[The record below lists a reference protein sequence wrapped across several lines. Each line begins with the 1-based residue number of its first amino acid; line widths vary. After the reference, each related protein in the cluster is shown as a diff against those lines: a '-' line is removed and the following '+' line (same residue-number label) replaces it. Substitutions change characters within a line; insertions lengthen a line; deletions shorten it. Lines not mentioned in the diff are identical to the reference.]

1 MGEKFKFLIV
11 TISVCFLL
19 TTASFAATI
28 TDLDTSDT
36 TTIKNSVEPVPE
48 LLPIPAL
55 LNIVHETYSFTHT
68 VAYPPHNGLAIID
81 TDGTWFEKEITPV
94 VPLEIFEFNVY
105 NNTPYVWSEYHF
117 LFNDTQGVIFDIL
130 YISSNI
136 FTNWDWDWDGTE
148 LKFWEPVG
156 VAPGDTVQMSF
167 TLLADKF
174 LPIGVTQI
182 ATTVPEPTTLLL
194 FGIGLL
200 GLARVS
206 RRKM

>member
-1 MGEKFKFLIV
+1 MGRKFKFLIV
-11 TISVCFLL
+11 TVFVCFLL

-28 TDLDTSDT
+28 TDLDTFDT
-36 TTIKNSVEPVPE
+36 TTIDNHLVEFVELVPG
-48 LLPIPAL
+48 IPAL
-55 LNIVHETYSFTHT
+55 LNIVDETYSFTHT
-68 VAYPPHNGLAIID
+68 VPYPSHNGFAIID

-136 FTNWDWDWDGTE
+136 FTNWDWDGTE